1 MNISKKINGDQLE
14 IELEGRLDTTTAP
27 ELEAE
32 LKKGLD
38 DVKTLTFNLA
48 KVEYVSSAGLRTL
61 LFAKKLMHN
70 KGYVK
75 IINTNDIVNEVF
87 KVTGFD
93 ELLDIE

>member
-14 IELEGRLDTTTAP
+14 IGLEGRLDTTTAP

-48 KVEYVSSAGLRTL
+48 KVEYVSSAGLRAL

>member
-1 MNISKKINGDQLE
+1 
-14 IELEGRLDTTTAP
+14 
-27 ELEAE
+27 
-32 LKKGLD
+32 
-38 DVKTLTFNLA
+38 
-48 KVEYVSSAGLRTL
+48 
-61 LFAKKLMHN
+61 MHN

>member
-14 IELEGRLDTTTAP
+14 IGLEGRLDTTTAP
-27 ELEAE
+27 ELEEE
-32 LKKGLD
+32 LKNGLD